1 MRTPKP
7 GSTWTR
13 QTYVKASNARET
25 LTQPLLLSSAVR
37 ISQPMEIRHLGDSVL
52 YTNTSA
58 GTVGLSVIPAA
69 GGTPV
74 PLQSSPNAKLL
85 VGVF

>member
-1 MRTPKP
+1 
-7 GSTWTR
+7 
-13 QTYVKASNARET
+13 
-25 LTQPLLLSSAVR
+25 
-37 ISQPMEIRHLGDSVL
+37 MEIRHLGDSVL